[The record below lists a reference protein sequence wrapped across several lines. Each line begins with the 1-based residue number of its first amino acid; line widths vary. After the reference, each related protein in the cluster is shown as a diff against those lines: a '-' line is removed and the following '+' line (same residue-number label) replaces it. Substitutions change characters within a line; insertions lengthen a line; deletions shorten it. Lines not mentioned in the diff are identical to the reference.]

1 MRLENS
7 LRVSVTNRRKRTIVK
22 LYAFL
27 RIIMYSL
34 RTYSTGILIY
44 IDGCSDSV
52 HVNARVVDHR

>member
-27 RIIMYSL
+27 RIIMYPSNL
-34 RTYSTGILIY
+34 HDSTGILIY
-44 IDGCSDSV
+44 IDSCTRYMST
-52 HVNARVVDHR
+52 RVS

>member
-7 LRVSVTNRRKRTIVK
+7 LRVSVTNRRKRIIVK

-27 RIIMYSL
+27 RIMYPSNL
-34 RTYSTGILIY
+34 L
-44 IDGCSDSV
+44 DGNTDLYRWLHSV